1 MTGITGSLRKGI
13 ANRAHLLCSAC
24 FVNGLGASILVLV
37 QSVWFTFNDI
47 LGTRWIPS
55 AALDSGGVP
64 SKPTLYKKVWMPF
77 MLLLTSQLTRTP
89 TIQRNQTS
97 LLLNSHFSPFLK
109 WGFSETVLPSLSL
122 FLSGEVHTAAGCLCV
137 DEPPLSF
144 ALSAAAPPNPP
155 VLSWDSK
162 SAAPS
167 TPLSSTSHRHC
178 HPLRRTSTSRT
189 LSPGANFCGDD
200 DDDDDKEEEET
211 GARVG
216 TQD

>member
-1 MTGITGSLRKGI
+1 M
-13 ANRAHLLCSAC
+13 
-24 FVNGLGASILVLV
+24 V
-37 QSVWFTFNDI
+37 
-47 LGTRWIPS
+47 
-55 AALDSGGVP
+55 
-64 SKPTLYKKVWMPF
+64 
-77 MLLLTSQLTRTP
+77 LLTSQLTRTP

-122 FLSGEVHTAAGCLCV
+122 FLLGEVHTAAGCLCV

-167 TPLSSTSHRHC
+167 TSLSSTKSSSL
-178 HPLRRTSTSRT
+178 PSSPKRRRRPELCR
-189 LSPGANFCGDD
+189 LSANFCGDGTPIVWCLISFWLCFRAVCL
-200 DDDDDKEEEET
+200 KWT
-211 GARVG
+211 WHRRRQAWRARAA
-216 TQD
+216 

>member
-1 MTGITGSLRKGI
+1 
-13 ANRAHLLCSAC
+13 
-24 FVNGLGASILVLV
+24 
-37 QSVWFTFNDI
+37 
-47 LGTRWIPS
+47 
-55 AALDSGGVP
+55 
-64 SKPTLYKKVWMPF
+64 

-122 FLSGEVHTAAGCLCV
+122 FLLGEVHTAAGCLCV

-167 TPLSSTSHRHC
+167 TSLSSTKSSSL
-178 HPLRRTSTSRT
+178 PSSPKRRRRPELCR
-189 LSPGANFCGDD
+189 LSANFCGDD

-216 TQD
+216 LPKTDRAAIPLLPRTS